1 MKITNAE
8 QYYKQVQE
16 RFPELSLKQI
26 DQICKYGL
34 RSFAGHNM
42 IGGDVYLKSNYFSG
56 YCGKLFLKQ
65 ELFKKYL
72 LIKNSIKARI
82 RYRRAKKVYDGRYY
96 FGMMKKE
103 YKKYYLPYKKKNLG
117 YMALNYKLPI
127 YKSYEECLN
136 FHWDYVFEYYK
147 PIEGP
152 FKIWLTNPKLKK
164 FALIAKRDNNNKLQP
179 VGKGK
184 EKSIWKKR
192 A

>member
-65 ELFKKYL
+65 ELFHMWSWGTPNL
-72 LIKNSIKARI
+72 QVSDPTTGEI
-82 RYRRAKKVYDGRYY
+82 DGLS
-96 FGMMKKE
+96 E
-103 YKKYYLPYKKKNLG
+103 
-117 YMALNYKLPI
+117 
-127 YKSYEECLN
+127 
-136 FHWDYVFEYYK
+136 W
-147 PIEGP
+147 
-152 FKIWLTNPKLKK
+152 
-164 FALIAKRDNNNKLQP
+164 
-179 VGKGK
+179 
-184 EKSIWKKR
+184 
-192 A
+192 